1 MNKLLYPFIFSIIA
15 LCFLNKAVAQNLSK
29 KDSVIQLYGVVMTSD
44 SLRAIPFASI
54 IVKHKNRGT
63 IANNDGV
70 FSIAVLKG
78 DVIIF
83 SCEGFKNK
91 EVKIPTNLTETQ
103 YSVIQ
108 LMVTDTVYLPAT
120 ILKPRPTR
128 EQFERDFANAKV
140 PDDMYETARQNTE
153 REKLNAVL
161 ATLPADSREA
171 IKRQM
176 MMQSSE
182 YYSQGQVPQM
192 NIFNPMAWADFIQAW
207 KRGDF
212 KNKNN

>member
-1 MNKLLYPFIFSIIA
+1 MNKFLRPIIIGV
-15 LCFLNKAVAQNLSK
+15 LVVCFFNKTVAQNQPR

-63 IANNDGV
+63 ITNNDGV

-91 EVKIPTNLTETQ
+91 EVKIPTNLTESQ

-108 LMVTDTVYLPAT
+108 LMITDTVYLPAT

-128 EQFERDFANAKV
+128 EQFERDFANTKV
-140 PDDMYETARQNTE
+140 PDDLYETARKNTE
-153 REKLNAVL
+153 QEKLNALL

-171 IKRQM
+171 VKRQM
-176 MMQSSE
+176 MQQSSK
-182 YYSQGQVPQM
+182 YYSQGQMPQM
-192 NIFNPMAWADFIQAW
+192 NIFNPMAWADFIQSW

-212 KNKNN
+212 KKKN